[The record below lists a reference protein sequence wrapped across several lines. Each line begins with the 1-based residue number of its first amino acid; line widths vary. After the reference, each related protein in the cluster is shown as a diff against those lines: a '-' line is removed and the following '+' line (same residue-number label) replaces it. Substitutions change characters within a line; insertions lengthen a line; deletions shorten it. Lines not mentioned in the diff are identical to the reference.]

1 MNLLNYRFTDKE
13 LKNILSQLH
22 VVVDTREKRNE
33 HILAY
38 FQQKKIPFRIETK
51 KTGDYSA
58 LIPKFEEFGILRDIY
73 LPGSIERKNSINELV
88 ESVKDRTRF
97 ENELIRSTKNPFVLM
112 VEDGNGYERMI
123 RGQYRSSYNAKSLLA
138 SLKTFESRY
147 DFNTV
152 FVNEKASGNFIYHT
166 MYYQARELFKKN
178 NQ

>member
-1 MNLLNYRFTDKE
+1 
-13 LKNILSQLH
+13 
-22 VVVDTREKRNE
+22 
-33 HILAY
+33 
-38 FQQKKIPFRIETK
+38 
-51 KTGDYSA
+51 
-58 LIPKFEEFGILRDIY
+58 
-73 LPGSIERKNSINELV
+73 
-88 ESVKDRTRF
+88 
-97 ENELIRSTKNPFVLM
+97 M

-147 DFNTV
+147 SFNTV